1 VKKKTGRKHGLTD
14 EVWEVLVASRGR
26 GLSYKRCASVAGIG
40 ESTLMRWLAEGEPA
54 DAPQRLREFREAMT
68 QALDKK
74 VDLLAEK
81 VWNAALAD
89 NDESVRVAQ
98 WLLARIGHHEFGTH
112 QNHQHTVQH
121 EGKIEVVKV
130 EGTDTEVAEVAQEL
144 RAKVARLT
152 MQDPEPRAEA

>member
-1 VKKKTGRKHGLTD
+1 
-14 EVWEVLVASRGR
+14 
-26 GLSYKRCASVAGIG
+26 
-40 ESTLMRWLAEGEPA
+40 MRWLAEGEPA